1 MARHSYTH
9 LPYMGKDLRDV
20 NRFGAM
26 PPVTVEN
33 WEAAM
38 ASETPEHDEPT
49 ESAGAELAATAAW
62 AKGRCFPLKV
72 GEIRVDDRG
81 RIRPRDSTAPLHL
94 GFAYRGV
101 EYHAEVE
108 TEPEPRVRLTADLGK
123 LPYSMEIGEGRRLIR
138 RILDESARTS
148 HGRVALS
155 EDDDLRLE
163 AVSTP
168 PEPFTP
174 ASLMATLTALL
185 LDFQPYLD
193 LLGRVLD
200 DARRVKTAETAELT
214 GK

>member
-1 MARHSYTH
+1 
-9 LPYMGKDLRDV
+9 
-20 NRFGAM
+20 
-26 PPVTVEN
+26 
-33 WEAAM
+33 M

-62 AKGRCFPLKV
+62 AAGCCFPLKV
-72 GEIRVDDRG
+72 GEIQIDERG
-81 RIRPRDSTAPLHL
+81 RIQPRDSTVPLSL

-101 EYHAEVE
+101 EYHAQVE
-108 TEPEPRVRLTADLGK
+108 TAPEPRVRLTAELGK

-138 RILDESARTS
+138 RILGESARVP
-148 HGRVALS
+148 HGRINLS
-155 EDDDLRLE
+155 EGHDLHLE

-200 DARRVKTAETAELT
+200 DARRAKTTETA
-214 GK
+214 GQ

>member
-1 MARHSYTH
+1 MPLVT
-9 LPYMGKDLRDV
+9 PGMGA
-20 NRFGAM
+20 G
-26 PPVTVEN
+26 N

-38 ASETPEHDEPT
+38 ASETPELEEPT
-49 ESAGAELAATAAW
+49 ESAVAELSATAAW
-62 AKGRCFPLKV
+62 VAGHDFPLKV
-72 GEIRVDDRG
+72 GDIRVDERG
-81 RIRPRDSTAPLHL
+81 RIRPRDSTAPLRL

-108 TEPEPRVRLTADLGK
+108 TAPEPRVRLTAELGK

-138 RILDESARTS
+138 RILDQSALTP
-148 HGRVALS
+148 HGHIELS
-155 EDDDLRLE
+155 EDHDLRLE

-185 LDFQPYLD
+185 LDFRPYLE

-200 DARRVKTAETAELT
+200 DARRAKTAETTEIA
-214 GK
+214 GQ